1 MILRSITKHVRDQN
15 WFAVGIDFLIVVVGV
30 FIGIQVANWNDAQKE
45 RARAENYAE
54 RLRVDLRAELEYS
67 EALVDYYKTTLASGE
82 AAYAG
87 LLRASEYTD
96 EFVLTNAYRASQFN
110 FYERRRSTFDEIV
123 NAGMLNLIVD
133 GELRETAIL
142 IYVTQ
147 VFDVVQD
154 EGQNSRFRELFRM
167 TVEPALQRYL
177 GQQCGD
183 RLIPSRNGAAGLLT
197 LDYPCKLE
205 ADPAEVSAAVAALR
219 EDENVI
225 RALRLR
231 NVQVAGR
238 IGDLELTIGTLG
250 LTGLFSDAEDSE

>member
-1 MILRSITKHVRDQN
+1 MILRSITRHVRDQN
-15 WFAVGIDFLIVVVGV
+15 WFAVAIDFVIVIVGV
-30 FIGIQVANWNDAQKE
+30 FIGIQVANWNDAQRE
-45 RARAENYAE
+45 RIRAEDYSE
-54 RLRVDLRAELEYS
+54 RLRIDLRAELEYS
-67 EALVDYYKTTLASGE
+67 EALIDYYATTVASGE

-87 LLRASEYTD
+87 LTQSTEHTD
-96 EFVLTNAYRASQFN
+96 EFILINAYRASQFN

-123 NAGMLNLIVD
+123 NAGMLNLIAD
-133 GELRETAIL
+133 SELRETAIL
-142 IYVTQ
+142 IYVTR

-154 EGQNSRFRELFRM
+154 EGQTSRFRELFRM
-167 TVEPALQRYL
+167 TVEPALQRHL

-183 RLIPSRNGAAGLLT
+183 RLIQARNGAAGLLT
-197 LDYPCKLE
+197 LDYPCQLK
-205 ADPAEVSAAVAALR
+205 AGPSEVSAAVAALR

-250 LTGLFSDAEDSE
+250 LTGLFSGQEASP